1 MAITIAYSAD
11 APGRG
16 AFGGEIVGQG
26 SRRQKVVTGT
36 LTFDS
41 SYPTGGESISE
52 ITDFFRGSQ
61 ADSIVFEQLSNR
73 IVTFDRTAKK
83 ALLYTALSTEAAN
96 ASDQSSIVVRFIAI
110 GPA

>member
-1 MAITIAYSAD
+1 MAVTLAYDAD

-16 AFGGEIVGQG
+16 G
-26 SRRQKVVTGT
+26 SGAVLHVMGSTRRKVVSGL

-41 SYPTGGESISE
+41 SYPTGGEDVSE
-52 ITDFFRGSQ
+52 IASFFRGGV
-61 ADSIVFEQLSNR
+61 ADAIVFEQLSNR
-73 IVTFDRTAKK
+73 IVTYDKSAKK

-96 ASDQSSIVVRFIAI
+96 ASNQSTIAVRFIAI

>member
-1 MAITIAYSAD
+1 MAVTVAYDAD

-16 AFGGEIVGQG
+16 GFGGEIVGHG
-26 SRRQKVVTGT
+26 SSRKKVVTGT

-41 SYPTGGESISE
+41 SYPTGGEDISE
-52 ITDFFRGSQ
+52 ITAFFRGGN
-61 ADSIVFEQLSNR
+61 ADAIVFEQLATR

-96 ASDQSSIVVRFIAI
+96 ASNQSAIVVRFIAI